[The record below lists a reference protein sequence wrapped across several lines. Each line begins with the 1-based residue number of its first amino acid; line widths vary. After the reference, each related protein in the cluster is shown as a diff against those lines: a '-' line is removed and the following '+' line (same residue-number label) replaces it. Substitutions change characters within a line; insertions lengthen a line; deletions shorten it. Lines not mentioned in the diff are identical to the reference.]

1 MTIIILTRVFL
12 KLFVLYDI
20 SNGASDLEQATS
32 RNQSRVQRAPPVPP
46 PQVWLLRL
54 LLYAESRF
62 QFLNDYMTIYTT
74 IWWWLALKDVLLDSF
89 HCICVWSVVS
99 TVSALIVMQYLCLWS
114 SLQYGTR
121 YNMFMHS
128 YF

>member
-1 MTIIILTRVFL
+1 MTIIILNRVFL

-74 IWWWLALKDVLLDSF
+74 I
-89 HCICVWSVVS
+89 
-99 TVSALIVMQYLCLWS
+99 
-114 SLQYGTR
+114 
-121 YNMFMHS
+121 
-128 YF
+128 